1 MRTFLFLC
9 LCTALPALADEV
21 IEYQF
26 DVILF
31 EDVAANQTWLSD
43 ATAREYLNRKRQSE
57 FDAAAEMHMED
68 AIEDEDDGP
77 VVFSSDDPAINF
89 QQLED
94 GILDESL
101 AKLEASDRYR
111 VIDRKIWKQSGFS
124 DGDSIRIDIAADDP
138 DAGVATGVVFDQG
151 SVSEQRPYLSG
162 SVMFRFSR
170 YIHLS
175 TDLIKNHALLPQL
188 SVLPS
193 TEPLSDTSHIS
204 VERKLRSNETHYVDH
219 PLLGI
224 VIHIQRLKVER
235 AEG

>member
-1 MRTFLFLC
+1 MRTLLFLC
-9 LCTALPALADEV
+9 LYTALPALADEV

-57 FDAAAEMHMED
+57 LDAAAEMHADD

-94 GILDESL
+94 GILDDSL

-111 VIDRKIWKQSGFS
+111 VIDRRVWKQSGFS

-138 DAGVATGVVFDQG
+138 DAGAATGVLFDQG
-151 SVSEQRPYLSG
+151 FVADQRPYLSG

-175 TDLIKNHALLPQL
+175 TDLIKENPLQSPQTVL
-188 SVLPS
+188 SS
-193 TEPLSDTSHIS
+193 SAPLATSHIS

-224 VIHIQRLKVER
+224 VIHIQRLKLEK